1 MAAFELDLQSPV
13 ISMVAKSYSH
23 IQGSDKLKGY
33 PKSLI
38 IAKLGSEAA
47 LDRAMAR
54 GDVKC
59 VNERGRQFY
68 VFNMIEIAKVQG
80 AEQQTQGTLSAHAD
94 SGQLAG
100 FTSFVENFQPTFQ
113 DNAVGFGG
121 DFGEN
126 SLASTSSMV
135 PHVPETPGVGGR
147 LLMDLGGAVPPP
159 PPGPLAICDKAA
171 EVPQALDKS
180 VLSKID
186 DGLNWWKSLREQA
199 RKSLEKAQGPACAA
213 LKQQMQQKLK
223 DMFAWQTQLEE
234 MKMFGT
240 AGNSQNVKALLSNFA
255 SGLVQIQE
263 SIRGLQTMA

>member
-1 MAAFELDLQSPV
+1 MEIRQLFVSRQDKTKLVNGAAKRKDDGSLELDLQSPV
-13 ISMVAKSYSH
+13 ISTVAKSYSH

-80 AEQQTQGTLSAHAD
+80 TEQQTQGTLSAQAD

-113 DNAVGFGG
+113 DNAVGFG

-126 SLASTSSMV
+126 ALASTSSMV
-135 PHVPETPGVGGR
+135 PHVPDTPGVGGR
-147 LLMDLGGAVPPP
+147 RSATTTTTTTTTCHL
-159 PPGPLAICDKAA
+159 
-171 EVPQALDKS
+171 
-180 VLSKID
+180 
-186 DGLNWWKSLREQA
+186 
-199 RKSLEKAQGPACAA
+199 
-213 LKQQMQQKLK
+213 
-223 DMFAWQTQLEE
+223 
-234 MKMFGT
+234 
-240 AGNSQNVKALLSNFA
+240 
-255 SGLVQIQE
+255 
-263 SIRGLQTMA
+263 

>member
-1 MAAFELDLQSPV
+1 MF
-13 ISMVAKSYSH
+13 
-23 IQGSDKLKGY
+23 GG
-33 PKSLI
+33 
-38 IAKLGSEAA
+38 
-47 LDRAMAR
+47 
-54 GDVKC
+54 
-59 VNERGRQFY
+59 
-68 VFNMIEIAKVQG
+68 
-80 AEQQTQGTLSAHAD
+80 
-94 SGQLAG
+94 
-100 FTSFVENFQPTFQ
+100 
-113 DNAVGFGG
+113 GFGG

-213 LKQQMQQKLK
+213 L
-223 DMFAWQTQLEE
+223 
-234 MKMFGT
+234 
-240 AGNSQNVKALLSNFA
+240 NSDATEAQRHVC
-255 SGLVQIQE
+255 
-263 SIRGLQTMA
+263 MANTT